1 MSAVDA
7 IALALGLGLAAY
19 VTVALLRPE
28 WFE

>member
-7 IALALGLGLAAY
+7 IALALGLALAAY
-19 VTVALLRPE
+19 VTVALLWPE